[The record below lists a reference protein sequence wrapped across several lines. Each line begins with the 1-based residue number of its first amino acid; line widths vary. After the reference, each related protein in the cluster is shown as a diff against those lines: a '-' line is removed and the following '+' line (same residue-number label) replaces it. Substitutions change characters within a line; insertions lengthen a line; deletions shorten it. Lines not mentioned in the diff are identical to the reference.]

1 MNLRPAPRATSR
13 SAPPAKIDDS
23 NVGLAAAVIAAA
35 AIVTGSLV
43 FLVHTKSREI
53 EAGYRIHDLRQQL
66 VSLEHQR
73 TSLEVER
80 AALARPSR
88 VAQIARTGLGLIPPR
103 IDTTIAGAAGSPE
116 SP

>member
-1 MNLRPAPRATSR
+1 MTLRPAPRASSR
-13 SAPPAKIDDS
+13 SAPPSSVDDG
-23 NVGLAAAVIAAA
+23 NVGLAVAVIVGAAV
-35 AIVTGSLV
+35 VTASLV

-66 VSLEHQR
+66 VALEHQR

-80 AALARPSR
+80 AALARPTR
-88 VAQIARTGLGLIPPR
+88 LAQLARTALGLIPPR
-103 IDTTIAGAAGSPE
+103 IDTTVAGAAGSPE

>member
-13 SAPPAKIDDS
+13 STPPAKIDDG
-23 NVGLAAAVIAAA
+23 NVGLAVAVIAGA

-66 VSLEHQR
+66 VALEHQR

-88 VAQIARTGLGLIPPR
+88 VAQIARTALGLIPPR

>member
-13 SAPPAKIDDS
+13 SAPPVKADDG
-23 NVGLAAAVIAAA
+23 NTALAVVLIAGAAL
-35 AIVTGSLV
+35 VTGSLV
-43 FLVHTKSREI
+43 LLVHTKSREI

-66 VSLEHQR
+66 VTLEHQR

-88 VAQIARTGLGLIPPR
+88 VAHIARTALGLIPPR
-103 IDTTIAGAAGSPE
+103 IDTTVAGAAGAPE
-116 SP
+116 AP